1 MKFDYNFAQG
11 LLRIKK
17 MVTAPTTALA
27 LPLFMVFG
35 MTACSHQAADSSA
48 DSVQLNISAAANG
61 EHRSEKNR
69 ARNIY
74 RHPVETLSFFGLSD
88 NMTVIEI
95 SPGGLWYTEI
105 LAPVLKDNGRFVA
118 AAYDMDV
125 PDQPEYRYKQ
135 TKAMLQ
141 RFAEDTKNY
150 ANAEVGRFSPPQ
162 SVSLGANASADM
174 VLTFRN
180 SHGWMR
186 DGVAKKVYQSAFDV
200 LASGGVFGVVQHRGD
215 NRLVPNAS
223 SDKKI
228 SGYLPE
234 SEVIAMVESV
244 GFVLEA
250 TSEIN
255 ANPKDTKD
263 HAAGVWSLPPVLR
276 LKEVDLDKYMAIGES
291 DRMTLR
297 FRKP

>member
-1 MKFDYNFAQG
+1 MKFDFHFIHHVNRVKKGFIGQFM
-11 LLRIKK
+11 LLG
-17 MVTAPTTALA
+17 
-27 LPLFMVFG
+27 LPLVMLLGVS
-35 MTACSHQAADSSA
+35 ACSNQLADNSA
-48 DSVQLNISAAANG
+48 KTIQDNIAAAANG
-61 EHRSEKNR
+61 DHRSEKNR
-69 ARNIY
+69 ARNQY
-74 RHPVETLSFFGLSD
+74 RHPTETLTFFGLSD
-88 NMTVIEI
+88 DMTVIEI

-118 AAYDMDV
+118 AGYDIEV
-125 PDQPEYRYKQ
+125 AGQPDYRYKQ

-141 RFAEDTKNY
+141 RFAEDPKNY
-150 ANAEVGRFSPPQ
+150 ANTEVGRFSPPQ
-162 SVSLGANASADM
+162 SASLGPDGSADM

-186 DGVAKKVYQSAFDV
+186 DGIAKQVYQSSFDV
-200 LASGGVFGVVQHRGD
+200 LKSGGVLGVVQHRGD
-215 NRLVPNAS
+215 NRLIPNAES
-223 SDKKI
+223 NKKI

-234 SEVIAMVESV
+234 SDVIAMVESV

-250 TSEIN
+250 RSEIN

-263 HAAGVWSLPPVLR
+263 YAAGVWSLPPVLR
-276 LKEVDLDKYMAIGES
+276 LKDVDLEKHLAIGES